1 MKISRVEPIL
11 IRTPLVLDNAVPH
24 ASGAPK
30 NDVHTVLVKVE
41 TDEGVTGWGEA
52 FSNAGWQATCTA
64 LSAIIAPRVVGKD
77 PTNIAQIQADLH
89 RGLYNTG
96 RSGPV
101 VFAISGLDIALWDI
115 AAKRAGQPL
124 YQLLGGSTRST
135 LPAYASLLRYGDAKM
150 VVDKIAEALGRG
162 YRLIKLHENKSDIV
176 RAAKKACG
184 DKVPL
189 MVDCSCPWTVDEAI
203 AISREW
209 AELNLAWI
217 EEPIYPPDDHGGLA
231 RLRAAS
237 PIPVAAGENCS
248 NVFEFKRLF
257 EIGAVGVAQPSVTKI
272 GGVTELRKVFA
283 LGEAHGVTVVPH
295 SPYFG
300 PGLLASMHV
309 CAASARE
316 VPIERYYC
324 DFAETPFGEQIIPRD
339 GVFTVPQEPGLG
351 KDPDPA
357 LIAKMRVD

>member
-1 MKISRVEPIL
+1 MKITRVEPIL
-11 IRTPLVLDNAVPH
+11 IRTPLVLDDAVPH

-30 NDVHTVLVKVE
+30 NDVHTLLVKVE

-52 FSNAGWQATCTA
+52 FSNAGWQATRTA
-64 LSAIIAPRVVGKD
+64 VEQIIAPRCVGKD
-77 PTNIAQIQADLH
+77 PAQISQIMADLH

-101 VFAISGLDIALWDI
+101 VFAMSGVDIALWDI
-115 AAKRAGQPL
+115 AAKRAGMPL
-124 YQLLGGSTRST
+124 YQLLGGSARAT

-150 VVDKIAEALGRG
+150 VERKVAEALGRG

-176 RAAKKACG
+176 RAASKACG
-184 DKVPL
+184 DNVPL

-203 AISREW
+203 AIARAW
-209 AELNLAWI
+209 ADLNLTWL
-217 EEPIYPPDDHGGLA
+217 EEPVYPPDDHAGLA
-231 RLRAAS
+231 RLRSAS
-237 PIPVAAGENCS
+237 PIPIAAGENIS

-257 EIGAVGVAQPSVTKI
+257 EAGAVAFAQPSVTKI

-283 LGEAHGVTVVPH
+283 LGESFGVTVVPH

-309 CAASARE
+309 CAAAARE
-316 VPIERYYC
+316 VWIERYYC
-324 DFAETPFGEQIIPRD
+324 DFAETPFGEQIMPRN

-351 KDPDPA
+351 KDPDAA
-357 LIAKMRVD
+357 LIARMRVD